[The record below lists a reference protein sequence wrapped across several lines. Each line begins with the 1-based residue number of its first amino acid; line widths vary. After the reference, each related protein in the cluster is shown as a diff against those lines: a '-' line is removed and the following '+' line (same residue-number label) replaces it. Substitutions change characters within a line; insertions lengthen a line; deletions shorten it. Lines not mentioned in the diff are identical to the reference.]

1 MAPLP
6 SSRVIPAGWSEHH
19 RPTAEGGM
27 TAVCRIIGPGERTSK
42 YGEPAPVVL
51 VDRVKCRVQQHNQS
65 NEGVQAGRE
74 TYTREYLVSL
84 PVKLPGR
91 VLAGTPG
98 HTIII
103 TEAKDPELV
112 GRAFRVEQVL
122 HGSEVW
128 QRDLLCTDDLTMNQ
142 RQGDV

>member
-1 MAPLP
+1 
-6 SSRVIPAGWSEHH
+6 
-19 RPTAEGGM
+19 M
-27 TAVCRIIGPGERTSK
+27 TAVCRIVAPGERTSK
-42 YGEPAPVVL
+42 YGEPVPVVL
-51 VDRVKCRVQQHNQS
+51 VDGVKCRVQQHNQS

-74 TYTREYLVSL
+74 AYTREYLVSL
-84 PVKLPGR
+84 PVELPGR

-103 TEAKDPELV
+103 TEAKDSELV
-112 GRAFRVEQVL
+112 GRALRVEQVL

-142 RQGDV
+142 RQGAA